1 MARYKRIK
9 CELPTPLKINEI
21 NSIAHQVLCMHDRQT
36 ERTQKKREC
45 YSEHSTTS
53 DCLGLHSSTERRWQG
68 CPDHTLCT
76 HPQRGA
82 GRAVLTTPSAMDAP
96 RCSTW
101 CFQAPSPPTEPTYTL
116 SLANQELMKL
126 CQQWGL
132 SQDFPT

>member
-53 DCLGLHSSTERRWQG
+53 DCLGLHSSTERRRQG
-68 CPDHTLCT
+68 CPDHTLCN
-76 HPQRGA
+76 G
-82 GRAVLTTPSAMDAP
+82 
-96 RCSTW
+96 CSTM
-101 CFQAPSPPTEPTYTL
+101 QHLVLSGPQPTHRTNLHTQ
-116 SLANQELMKL
+116 SR
-126 CQQWGL
+126 
-132 SQDFPT
+132 